1 MRRLTLATVT
11 AILLLAGC
19 SSGDGSDGA
28 GDSDSD
34 ATAAPQSSGSTSA
47 SPQVPSDPEC
57 DEVWKAG
64 KTLPEDY
71 TTCVEDGEPVEPDAV
86 ACTDGSSLVVH
97 RDSLYA
103 VTGGTI
109 VEPDVAPLQD
119 TEEFGEAYTTCTG
132 E

>member
-1 MRRLTLATVT
+1 MRRLTLATVI

-19 SSGDGSDGA
+19 SSGGGSDGSA
-28 GDSDSD
+28 DPY
-34 ATAAPQSSGSTSA
+34 ATAPPQGSEPTSA
-47 SPQVPSDPEC
+47 SPQASPAPEC
-57 DEVWKAG
+57 DDVWQAG

-71 TTCVEDGEPVEPDAV
+71 TTCIEDGESVEPDAL
-86 ACTDGSSLVVH
+86 ACTDGSSLMVH

-109 VEPDVAPLQD
+109 AEPDVAPLQD
-119 TEEFGEAYTTCTG
+119 TEEFGEAYATCTG